1 MKEIEGIPLWLY
13 TPQGKCYMNGHRR
26 INTYHVH
33 VVLAFKG
40 YFHNINSKNVG
51 IVTLAKRVEG
61 ARYDSAMAEA
71 VDLRDN
77 PNDFLIQLL
86 GTSDKRTKKY
96 KEFKVLCDQYKSLIM
111 RKKLCQ

>member
-13 TPQGKCYMNGHRR
+13 SPQGSSFMNGHRR
-26 INTYHVH
+26 IKTYHVH

-61 ARYDSAMAEA
+61 ARYDSAITAAERLCA
-71 VDLRDN
+71 N

>member
-13 TPQGKCYMNGHRR
+13 SPQGRSFMNGHRS
-26 INTYHVH
+26 IKTYHVH

-61 ARYDSAMAEA
+61 FRYDMARAEA
-71 VDLRDN
+71 KELCDDPSN
-77 PNDFLIQLL
+77 FLIQLL

>member
-13 TPQGKCYMNGHRR
+13 SPQGRSFMNGHRR

-61 ARYDSAMAEA
+61 ARYDTAIVEA
-71 VDLRDN
+71 KELCDD